1 MARKDKETGEK
12 KQGSIRKLIEAYKMT
27 RERDKRVGL
36 VCMAWFLGVGLIVGG
51 LFWYFLH
58 PLAGVITGTASGMLA
73 WMIVFGRRAERAAY
87 AQLEGQPGAAAAALG
102 VLRRGWK
109 VQPAVAVTKN
119 QDLVHRVV
127 GRPGVILIGEGNNQ
141 RVRNLLGVEKK
152 KHARVVGEV
161 PIYDIIASTD
171 NSESEGV
178 VPVKKLSKYIMKLP
192 KNIPP
197 ADVTDVLQRLKALD
211 AMRPTMPIPRGP
223 MPTSA
228 RAARQAARQSMRGR

>member
-102 VLRRGWK
+102 VLRRG
-109 VQPAVAVTKN
+109 
-119 QDLVHRVV
+119 L
-127 GRPGVILIGEGNNQ
+127 E
-141 RVRNLLGVEKK
+141 
-152 KHARVVGEV
+152 
-161 PIYDIIASTD
+161 
-171 NSESEGV
+171 
-178 VPVKKLSKYIMKLP
+178 
-192 KNIPP
+192 
-197 ADVTDVLQRLKALD
+197 
-211 AMRPTMPIPRGP
+211 
-223 MPTSA
+223 
-228 RAARQAARQSMRGR
+228 RAACGRRHQEPGPGAPGRRHAPA